1 VSRLGRFLHI
11 ERSRSTSPE
20 ADADASGTA
29 DRIGGVESPGRDPG
43 PAASGADLDRF
54 APPPPPPL
62 VLAAPDEGER
72 PFTRCQRCGMDH
84 HVAAV
89 ECTTCGAR
97 LDTEEVLAFNDRL
110 WAERRAEAAGE
121 AAAQA
126 ERGAARARDDA
137 EAAAAMREAAE
148 SLAREVGASERRR
161 LDAELGPG
169 PFDGLS
175 AALEGAGRLLARVVR
190 WIVRN

>member
-1 VSRLGRFLHI
+1 VTPLGRFLHI

-29 DRIGGVESPGRDPG
+29 ERIGGVESPGRDPG

-54 APPPPPPL
+54 APPPPPSL
-62 VLAAPDEGER
+62 ELAAPDGGER
-72 PFTRCQRCGMDH
+72 PFTRCLRCGMDH
-84 HVAAV
+84 HVTV
-89 ECTTCGAR
+89 VVCTSCGAR
-97 LDTEEVLAFNDRL
+97 LDAEEVRAFNDRL
-110 WAERRAEAAGE
+110 WAERRAEAARE
-121 AAAQA
+121 AASQA

-137 EAAAAMREAAE
+137 EAAAAMRGAAE
-148 SLAREVGASERRR
+148 ALAREVGESERRR

-169 PFDGLS
+169 LLDALS

-190 WIVRN
+190 WIARN